1 MIVLLEGRPWGA
13 TMKLTLRVVLALG
26 LLLPLGAPIRG
37 AQADDFYITPAD
49 VNLEEM
55 LAPPPLLGSD
65 AQKADM
71 KAVMDAQ
78 AARTTDQVTASVKD
92 FKKSIFRFGDVL
104 GPGFT
109 KVNLPFTDAFFKRVI
124 LNDSEIITAAKG
136 YFMRP
141 RPFITN
147 DQVNPVMLRPGGGGY
162 PSGHSTFAY
171 VTAILLG
178 IMVPEKRD
186 ALFARANDFA
196 SMRVISGEHYPSD
209 VAAGKVAAA
218 LMANALLHSAK
229 FMADFKTSE
238 VEVRRMLNLP
248 PAPPTTSP

>member
-124 LNDSEIITAAKG
+124 LNDSG
-136 YFMRP
+136 NHYCR
-141 RPFITN
+141 
-147 DQVNPVMLRPGGGGY
+147 QG
-162 PSGHSTFAY
+162 
-171 VTAILLG
+171 
-178 IMVPEKRD
+178 
-186 ALFARANDFA
+186 LF
-196 SMRVISGEHYPSD
+196 H
-209 VAAGKVAAA
+209 AAA
-218 LMANALLHSAK
+218 PLHH
-229 FMADFKTSE
+229 E
-238 VEVRRMLNLP
+238 
-248 PAPPTTSP
+248 